1 MSNEMKNMPQGNR
14 EATGRMGIATSISAT
29 VNVCTRELFWQQ
41 VRSAQTSRS
50 CEQLTALIGQLQ
62 RGEIDDNSYN
72 DQKAKLKRRLPI
84 LTPHATFVDGKRKNQ
99 GAIPSGFC
107 MYDKDHLADP
117 QGYYDT
123 HIKGHEAK
131 LGILLAHITPS
142 GLGLRLVFRLP
153 QGLTLAEGQQA
164 MATCLGDPDYDGSVK
179 DYARCSFLVW
189 ERYLLYIDEEGLF
202 SPGVSQ
208 PLPTVTLPVPVRE
221 AAPLLE
227 PEKPV
232 DALAADETTIAKPS
246 TDEALNFKGIPYDKI
261 IEAWWAQEGGEPAEG
276 ERNVKL
282 HRLAV
287 NLRYICD
294 NRKDLLLKIIPSYGL
309 SDDELRRVVESAT
322 TNALMPYLPKR
333 MQTALNRARQATRTA
348 CLSDDDE
355 ALKALMTPP
364 AMPRRLPPL
373 VELLL
378 SNTPAIYQPAVANA
392 IFPSLAAHLHQAE
405 FRYIDNVW
413 HEATIM
419 ALLVGGSG
427 AGKGCVNKPIDYIL
441 ADIRERDEKNRERE
455 REWKREM
462 TTAGANKDKSP
473 RPEGLVIQELDP
485 DCTNAAFVQ
494 RLIDAEGHFLYARL
508 NELDQFDAL
517 KGNGGSRQEHFR
529 IICLAFDPGNRYGQT
544 RVGERSVSGSVCIR
558 FNWNASTTLKKVR
571 NYFKQVLIDGPIGR
585 INFAYIEP
593 QDIGAKIPIF
603 GTYDEAFELSLKP
616 YIDRLLAAGGEVDC
630 PGPFRLAKR
639 LSNELAN
646 EASLTQDR
654 DFWELSQ
661 RANVIAY
668 LKACVLYVASGGE
681 WDKRYND
688 FIRWSLYYD
697 LWCKMKFFG
706 EAIRKENEGNSL
718 VTKPGPR
725 NLLELLPERFTYD
738 DAVRVRREDERP
750 VEQTKAML
758 NQWVH
763 RKFITR
769 LEDGSYRKTEKM
781 RND

>member
-1 MSNEMKNMPQGNR
+1 MPQGTR
-14 EATGRMGIATSISAT
+14 EATGQMGIAESISAT
-29 VNVCTRELFWQQ
+29 VNPCTRERFWQA
-41 VRSAQTSRS
+41 VRSTHTSRC
-50 CEQLTALIGQLQ
+50 CEQLAGLIEKLQ
-62 RGEIDDNSYN
+62 KGEISDEAYS

-84 LTPHATFVDGKRKNQ
+84 LTPHATFTDGKRKNA

-107 MYDKDHLADP
+107 MYDKDHLPDP
-117 QGYYDT
+117 RDYYDT
-123 HIKGHEAK
+123 HIKGREAE

-142 GLGLRLVFRLP
+142 GLGLRLIFGLP
-153 QGLTLAEGQQA
+153 KGYTLAEGQRE
-164 MATCLGDPDYDGSVK
+164 MAAHLGDTEYDGSVK

-189 ERYLLYIDEEGLF
+189 ERYLLYINEEGLF
-202 SPGVSQ
+202 AQGQPETLLPVFSPAPVVESA
-208 PLPTVTLPVPVRE
+208 PLPE
-221 AAPLLE
+221 KDPL
-227 PEKPV
+227 
-232 DALAADETTIAKPS
+232 ATDETQITTPVAKEGL
-246 TDEALNFKGIPYDKI
+246 TFKGIPYANI
-261 IEAWWAQEGGEPAEG
+261 IEAWWSQEGGEPEEG

-294 NRKDLLLKIIPSYGL
+294 NRKDLLLQIIPSYGL
-309 SDDELRRVVESAT
+309 GDEELRRIVESAT
-322 TNALMPYLPKR
+322 ANALMPYLPKKL
-333 MQTALNRARQATRTA
+333 QNALNRARKQTPQVNST
-348 CLSDDDE
+348 DDE
-355 ALKALMTPP
+355 EEETQALNTPP
-364 AMPRRLPPL
+364 ALPNRLPPL

-378 SNTPAIYQPAVANA
+378 SKTPAIYRAAVANA
-392 IFPSLAAHLHQAE
+392 IFPPLATHLHDAH
-405 FRYIDNVW
+405 FCYIDNVW

-419 ALLVGGSG
+419 STLVGGSG
-427 AGKGCVNKPIDYIL
+427 AGKGCVNKPIDYIM
-441 ADIRERDEKNRERE
+441 ADIRQRDEKNRERE

-462 TTAGANKDKSP
+462 TTTGANKDKSP
-473 RPEGLVIQELDP
+473 RPEGLIIQELDP

-494 RLIDAEGHFLYARL
+494 RLLDAEGYFLYARL

-517 KGNGGSRQEHFR
+517 KGNGGTRQEHFR
-529 IICLAFDPGNRYGQT
+529 IMCLAFDPDNRYGQT
-544 RVGERSVSGSVCIR
+544 RVSERSVSGSACVR

-571 NYFKQVLIDGPIGR
+571 SYFKNVLIDGPISR
-585 INFAYIEP
+585 INFSYIEP

-603 GTYDEAFELSLKP
+603 GTYDEAFEQALRP
-616 YIDRLLAAGGEVDC
+616 YINRLCDTFGQVDC
-630 PGPFRLAKR
+630 PGPLRLAKR
-639 LSNELAN
+639 LNNELAN

-718 VTKPGPR
+718 GNKRGPR
-725 NLLELLPERFTYD
+725 NLLEQLPNQFTYE

-750 VEQTKAML
+750 VEQTKGML
-758 NQWVH
+758 SQWIH
-763 RKFITR
+763 RKFIVR
-769 LEDGSYRKTEKM
+769 LADGSYRKIENKK
-781 RND
+781 ND